1 MKMWIFNCQHVAQ
14 LVSESMDHKLSPG
27 RRLGMRFHLL
37 MCKHCA
43 RYKKQLYFIRQ
54 LISNNSSLISDSSP
68 TTMDESAKKRLRQIL
83 SKSDQ
88 SKD

>member
-14 LVSESMDHKLSPG
+14 LVSESMDHKLSLG

-37 MCKHCA
+37 MCSHCA
-43 RYKKQLYFIRQ
+43 RYKKQLHFIRR
-54 LISNNSSLISDSSP
+54 LISSNPSLITDSSLP
-68 TTMDESAKKRLRQIL
+68 TMDENAKKRLRQIL
-83 SKSDQ
+83 SQSDQ